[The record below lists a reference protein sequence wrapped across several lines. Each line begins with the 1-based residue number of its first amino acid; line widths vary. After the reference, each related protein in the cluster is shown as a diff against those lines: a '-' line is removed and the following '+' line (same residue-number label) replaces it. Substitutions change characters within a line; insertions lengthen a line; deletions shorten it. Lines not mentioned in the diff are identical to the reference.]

1 MSEPMY
7 SPPPPPPIAP
17 PPSGPGAA
25 QQVQGPALGLLITAG
40 IAILFSLLGLV
51 MNLLGVGMS
60 GLQNLGGSDA
70 SAQYARYFSGGI
82 GIVSSVIC
90 IGLFG
95 FVAWA
100 ALQMKQL
107 RGWTLAVVAR
117 VIALIP
123 CFCPSCVISRTSRT
137 RTRRADGGDLSKF
150 LLFVGRDWRAC
161 DPQTVEATQVDA
173 AAVRAFLGAL
183 TREGLGKRSQ
193 GRALAAARGVLR
205 WAVRDG
211 RL

>member
-17 PPSGPGAA
+17 PPVGPGAA

-40 IAILFSLLGLV
+40 IAILFSILGLV

-60 GLQNLGGSDA
+60 GLQNLGGGSGPGE
-70 SAQYARYFSGGI
+70 QYARYFTGGI
-82 GIVSSVIC
+82 GIVSAIIC

-107 RGWTLAVVAR
+107 RGWTLAVVASI
-117 VIALIP
+117 IAIIP
-123 CFCPSCVISRTSRT
+123 CFCPSC
-137 RTRRADGGDLSKF
+137 
-150 LLFVGRDWRAC
+150 FVGIPVGIWSLVVLMK
-161 DPQTVEATQVDA
+161 PEVKA
-173 AAVRAFLGAL
+173 AF
-183 TREGLGKRSQ
+183 TK
-193 GRALAAARGVLR
+193 
-205 WAVRDG
+205 
-211 RL
+211 